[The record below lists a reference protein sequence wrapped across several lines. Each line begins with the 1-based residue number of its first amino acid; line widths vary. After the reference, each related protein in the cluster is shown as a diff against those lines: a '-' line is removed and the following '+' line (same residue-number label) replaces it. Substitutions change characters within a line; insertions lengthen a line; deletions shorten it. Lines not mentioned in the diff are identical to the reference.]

1 MKYIAFD
8 IDEINMALEICRGEV
23 MRYEDMSKTSP
34 GKEYVDELMK
44 SKWRGKVEAIEEVLK
59 FGKEIELDEIH

>member
-1 MKYIAFD
+1 
-8 IDEINMALEICRGEV
+8 

-44 SKWRGKVEAIEEVLK
+44 SKWRGKVEALEEILK